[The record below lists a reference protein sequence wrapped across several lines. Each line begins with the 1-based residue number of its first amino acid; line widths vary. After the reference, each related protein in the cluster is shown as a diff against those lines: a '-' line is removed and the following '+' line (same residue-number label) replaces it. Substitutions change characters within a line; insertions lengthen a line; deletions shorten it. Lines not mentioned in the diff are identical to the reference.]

1 LLKGK
6 VAVITGATRGI
17 GFEIAKEFAAR
28 GATVIV
34 CSVKMESAEKSASL
48 IKDKAYTERLDVTDP
63 VAVAKSMRQL
73 VESHKH
79 VDILVDNARYP
90 LEYKIWA
97 EVSRGCRRGV

>member
-34 CSVKMESAEKSASL
+34 CSRKMASEDFSFATGNTIVIDGGTVML
-48 IKDKAYTERLDVTDP
+48 
-63 VAVAKSMRQL
+63 
-73 VESHKH
+73 
-79 VDILVDNARYP
+79 
-90 LEYKIWA
+90 
-97 EVSRGCRRGV
+97 